1 MARAFPMLTFD
12 RRPSWLRLLFC
23 FRGSALSRVRYRLLL
38 VVVTS
43 GVVTILE
50 EEYGL
55 RFSVPVG
62 IMSLLGV
69 ALGIFLDF
77 RTSASYDRFWEGRK
91 LWGGLVNESRSLARH
106 TLVFLADAPF
116 ETRRHLVYLI
126 VAFVHALRM
135 QLREQFDL
143 ARLSPY
149 LPEEMVKRLAVSK
162 NPANQIVFEL
172 GQALHKEAQKG
183 GLSEYSLVEAM
194 SLCRELTTLQGGCER
209 IKSTPI
215 PYSYTVLIHQVVAM
229 YVFVLPF
236 GVIDALHFLTPVAVF
251 IIAYTFLGLDAVG
264 DEIEDPF
271 GEDLNDLPLD
281 SISRTIE
288 VNLRE
293 MLGDASV
300 PELMKP
306 TAGVLT

>member
-1 MARAFPMLTFD
+1 
-12 RRPSWLRLLFC
+12 LFC
-23 FRGSALSRVRYRLLL
+23 FRGSALVRVRYRLLF

-43 GVVTILE
+43 GIITIAE
-50 EEYGL
+50 EKYGL
-55 RFSVPVG
+55 QFSVPIG

-69 ALGIFLDF
+69 ALGIFLGF

-91 LWGGLVNESRSLARH
+91 LWGRLVNESRSLARH

-116 ETRRHLVYLI
+116 ETKRDLI
-126 VAFVHALRM
+126 YRQVAFVHALRM
-135 QLREQFDL
+135 QLRDRFDTEQ
-143 ARLSPY
+143 LSPY
-149 LPEEMVKRLAVSK
+149 LGEKTRKSLVESK
-162 NPANQIVFEL
+162 NPANQIVLEL
-172 GQALHKEAQKG
+172 SQTFRKETGPG
-183 GLSEYSLVEAM
+183 GRLSEYAFVQTM
-194 SLCRELTTLQGGCER
+194 DLCRALTDIQGGCER

-215 PYSYTVLIHQVVAM
+215 PHSYTVLIHQVVAL
-229 YVFVLPF
+229 YVFILPF

-281 SISRTIE
+281 SIARTIE

-293 MLGDASV
+293 MLGDENI
-300 PELMKP
+300 PELLKP
-306 TAGVLT
+306 TAGVLS